1 VSSRGGQTF
10 AAFDTA
16 KGTVSNMKW
25 ILLIAALALLLTFDL
40 WLARRESHGSGMSVK
55 KATLHSAGWLAVA
68 LAFGAVMLMALSGR
82 EAGLYFAG
90 FLVEKSLSL
99 DNVFVFLLILTS
111 FGIPEAQRHRLLT
124 WGIVAALVLRGVFIA
139 VGATALHHA
148 SWISYLF
155 AVLLVWTGWRM
166 YQHRHDSAGETAFVE
181 KLKAR
186 LPGMSVGTAA
196 VAALVIAD
204 IVFAIDSVPSI
215 LAITDDAFVVFAA
228 NAFALLG
235 LAPLFFLVADLVER
249 LYYLKTALAALLVLI
264 GFKMAA
270 GELWGKLGP
279 EISLPA
285 IALVLGTG
293 VVASLLRDRRLERE
307 AGAASSSPA

>member
-1 VSSRGGQTF
+1 
-10 AAFDTA
+10 
-16 KGTVSNMKW
+16 MKW
-25 ILLIAALALLLTFDL
+25 IVLIGALAVLLAFDL
-40 WLARRESHGSGMSVK
+40 WLARRESHGAGMSVRT
-55 KATLHSAGWLAVA
+55 ATLHSLGWLAVA
-68 LAFGAVMLMALSGR
+68 LGFGGVMLALLGGR
-82 EAGLYFAG
+82 DAGLYFAG
-90 FLVEKSLSL
+90 YLVEKSLSL

-139 VGATALHHA
+139 LGATALHHA
-148 SWISYLF
+148 SWVSYIF
-155 AVLLVWTGWRM
+155 AALLVWTGWRM
-166 YQHRHDSAGETAFVE
+166 FRHRHDSAGETAFVE

-186 LPGMSVGTAA
+186 LPNLSVGAAA

-264 GFKMAA
+264 GIKMAA

-293 VVASLLRDRRLERE
+293 VVASLLRDRRIARD
-307 AGAASSSPA
+307 ADGDRDVAPSAA